1 MESAESPNEVDVA
14 IITPIKE
21 EREAMESIFKEYGTM
36 INAFNLK
43 STGSLSNQ
51 VYYSGR
57 VDGCSVICAQ
67 CTDKGNLS
75 SEALT
80 SNIISNFR
88 PKYIFVVGIAGGVA
102 DKGDIKVGDIKVGDV
117 VFSNSITYYQYGKET
132 ESGKPKKV
140 YPIIPPSA
148 ILRNMARNVKEWR
161 NRIKTPRP
169 DGNGWEV
176 SKVKEGLILS
186 GETIWDNP
194 ESEELKQ
201 ILEENKDALAFE
213 TEAGGVARMIYE
225 NAKFD
230 YTPQYIVVRGI
241 SDLVNKAGG
250 EKTRKAWRRPVA
262 EAAAAFA
269 YELIRILAQS
279 EAIKLDPRFLSYLNF
294 VMGDFVNKIDIDGK
308 SLQDYYVEPK
318 ALLVNKKTWGSR
330 DSEVEDKILQDYYS
344 KLKALLV
351 NKKTWGSRDSE
362 VEDKILQDYYSKLKA
377 LLANKEWKVNDFLG
391 STENWYI
398 VIGASFGMGKTTFA
412 KHLAWELARK
422 CAENPYDP
430 KNYVPI
436 VVRLNGL
443 DKITSYNVFYQENID
458 TMLNIIAGNNRSKK
472 ILLILDGLDEFTG
485 EVSDLLNDVRRYHAH
500 YPNMKVI
507 MLTRLRTD
515 ILSSLGVEEY
525 VRLMPFSKEKVN
537 EFFQKYGVELNYE
550 KCEELGLD
558 EEEITKPLFCWTLAM
573 MQANERYKLEFKPEW
588 SKNVK
593 KSLFYYAFVHSIVR
607 GKYRFKEEEEFK
619 EIYPIE
625 KELLRIT
632 AALKNLYGDDLTEEL
647 LNNSL
652 KNFFEKDYENRAKP
666 LLDLFLTSYFYRSP
680 QKIVSKKIEFIHKSF
695 EEYLLAEYYYE
706 SIRDGIR
713 DGKMYRL
720 NAGEP
725 SIETMEFLNGLIG
738 ILKDKEAKEFLRKII
753 DENPLIKDEDRQKII
768 ENSRRIVESE
778 AIIIKAGEE
787 EKEEIWKEV
796 RISSDELWLYRWIAL
811 SVFAW
816 LHENETID
824 KHKIESLIRLSSHFI
839 PSHVKNLERIDLTE
853 ANLEE
858 ANLSRANLEG
868 ANLSRAKL
876 FEANLEGAN
885 LSRANLSRADLFE
898 ANLSK
903 ANLEKANLSRANLMG
918 AKLFEANLSRAFLQ
932 RAHLEGA
939 NLAEANLSG
948 AYFSEANLIGANL
961 TDVNLSDVYLQRAHL
976 EGLNLAEANLAE
988 AYLFEA
994 HLSGA
999 NLSKANL
1006 SRAVLLGADLA
1017 RANLSRANLSR
1028 ADLMGANLE
1037 KANLSEANLTEAN
1050 LSRANLEGANLS
1062 KANLSE
1068 AGLSKAN
1075 LSRAKLTDANLSDV
1089 YLSGA
1094 NISGAN
1100 LSEAR
1105 FLEANLI
1112 EEIINGARKRVIE
1125 YKYAEKQL
1133 VDEVED
1139 EMKSGKINKEK
1150 QNRLKGKMNDALGK
1164 ICEVIA
1170 EVELNKRKEEI
1181 SEHLGV
1187 PPEWLF
1193 IKPLGGSG
1201 RVDFEIYQD
1210 SDKGTLLAI
1219 VEMKT
1224 DTCNKIILK
1233 TTSERIEHPECFMEE
1248 DYKNLEQGI
1257 EITISVC
1264 DVEEL
1269 LQPGKNYEFKMNYF
1283 KNPYKK

>member
-1 MESAESPNEVDVA
+1 MESAESSSEVDVA
-14 IITPIKE
+14 IITPIRE

-43 STGSLSNQ
+43 SAGSLSNQ

-102 DKGDIKVGDIKVGDV
+102 DKGDIKVGDV
-117 VFSNSITYYQYGKET
+117 VFSSSITYYSYEKET

-148 ILRNMARNVKEWR
+148 VLRNMARNVKKWR

-194 ESEELKQ
+194 KSEELKQ

-225 NAKFD
+225 NVKTE
-230 YTPQYIVVRGI
+230 YTPQYIVIRGI

-250 EKTRKAWRRPVA
+250 EKTRKAWRRPAA

-318 ALLVNKKTWGSR
+318 ALLTNKKTWGSR
-330 DSEVEDKILQDYYS
+330 DSEVE
-344 KLKALLV
+344 
-351 NKKTWGSRDSE
+351 G
-362 VEDKILQDYYSKLKA
+362 
-377 LLANKEWKVNDFLG
+377 KEWKVGDFLG

-422 CAENPYDP
+422 YAENPYDP

-436 VVRLNGL
+436 VVRLDGI

-458 TMLNIIAGNNRSKK
+458 TMLNIIAGNDKSKK

-500 YPNMKVI
+500 YLNMKVI

-515 ILSSLGVEEY
+515 IPSSLGVEEY
-525 VRLMPFSKEKVN
+525 VRLMPFSEEKVN
-537 EFFQKYGVELNYE
+537 EFFQKYGVELDYE
-550 KCEELGLD
+550 KCEELGLRR
-558 EEEITKPLFCWTLAM
+558 EEITKPLFCWMLAM
-573 MQANERYKLEFKPEW
+573 MQANECYKLEFKHEW
-588 SKNVK
+588 SENVK

-607 GKYRFKEEEEFK
+607 GKYKFKEEEEFK

-632 AALKNLYGDDLTEEL
+632 AALKNLYGDNLTEEL
-647 LNNSL
+647 LKKSL
-652 KNFFEKDYENRAKP
+652 ENIKFKNFSYNDFEKDYENRAKP
-666 LLDLFLTSYFYRSP
+666 LLDLFLTSYFYRSS

-706 SIRDGIR
+706 SIK

-725 SIETMEFLNGLIG
+725 SIETMEFLKGLID
-738 ILKDKEAKEFLRKII
+738 ILKNKEAKEFLRKI

-768 ENSRRIVESE
+768 ENSIRIAESE
-778 AIIIKAGEE
+778 SIIIKASEE
-787 EKEEIWKEV
+787 EKEEEIWKEV
-796 RISSDELWLYRWIAL
+796 CISFDDYLELWLYRWIAL

-816 LHENETID
+816 LHKNENID
-824 KHKIESLIRLSSHFI
+824 KQKIVSLIILSSHLM
-839 PSHVKNLERIDLTE
+839 PWYVKNLER
-853 ANLEE
+853 
-858 ANLSRANLEG
+858 ANLSGAYLGRANLEG
-868 ANLSRAKL
+868 ANLEGANLIEADLGGANLSG
-876 FEANLEGAN
+876 ANLEGAN
-885 LSRANLSRADLFE
+885 LTEADL
-898 ANLSK
+898 
-903 ANLEKANLSRANLMG
+903 R
-918 AKLFEANLSRAFLQ
+918 R
-932 RAHLEGA
+932 
-939 NLAEANLSG
+939 ANLSG
-948 AYFSEANLIGANL
+948 ANLTGANL
-961 TDVNLSDVYLQRAHL
+961 
-976 EGLNLAEANLAE
+976 
-988 AYLFEA
+988 AYAKTENVVV
-994 HLSGA
+994 S
-999 NLSKANL
+999 
-1006 SRAVLLGADLA
+1006 
-1017 RANLSRANLSR
+1017 
-1028 ADLMGANLE
+1028 E
-1037 KANLSEANLTEAN
+1037 KTIT
-1050 LSRANLEGANLS
+1050 R
-1062 KANLSE
+1062 
-1068 AGLSKAN
+1068 
-1075 LSRAKLTDANLSDV
+1075 D
-1089 YLSGA
+1089 
-1094 NISGAN
+1094 II
-1100 LSEAR
+1100 
-1105 FLEANLI
+1105 LI
-1112 EEIINGARKRVIE
+1112 
-1125 YKYAEKQL
+1125 
-1133 VDEVED
+1133 DERI
-1139 EMKSGKINKEK
+1139 MKNE
-1150 QNRLKGKMNDALGK
+1150 
-1164 ICEVIA
+1164 
-1170 EVELNKRKEEI
+1170 
-1181 SEHLGV
+1181 
-1187 PPEWLF
+1187 
-1193 IKPLGGSG
+1193 
-1201 RVDFEIYQD
+1201 
-1210 SDKGTLLAI
+1210 TLLRNVLKAI
-1219 VEMKT
+1219 DPSLREL
-1224 DTCNKIILK
+1224 IL
-1233 TTSERIEHPECFMEE
+1233 R
-1248 DYKNLEQGI
+1248 D
-1257 EITISVC
+1257 
-1264 DVEEL
+1264 
-1269 LQPGKNYEFKMNYF
+1269 
-1283 KNPYKK
+1283 NPYIRNIFH